1 MTDSVVYTFYDS
13 SGSSNPTVTGSLSV
27 SSGNQYSVKVEV
39 YLTDLNADYEY
50 ATITIGGTNMG
61 NCNPKFSEAEGGC
74 YWYDCSN
81 DLSGGN
87 IVASSGEIAVVAK
100 YDTQVDCCTCLW
112 EGVNTLGIIRI
123 TLTTGIL

>member
-13 SGSSNPTVTGSLSV
+13 SGSTNPTVTGTLSV

-61 NCNPKFSEAEGGC
+61 NCNPKFSEAQCGC

-81 DLSGGN
+81 DVTGGN

-100 YDTQVDCCTCLW
+100 YGTEVDYCTCLW
-112 EGVNTLGIIRI
+112 EGINTYGIIRI